1 MTKYT
6 VFAAIVS
13 IAIATPNTWK
23 DDYPSERSCPMP
35 YQAVGGRCLLL
46 DTLDLGTWHDTR
58 NFCHGYQG
66 ELAQIDSADLLT
78 AVVDFIHS
86 QGLTGSDFWIGANN
100 EAGGVWQWPD
110 GSGVHMGTPFWGYS
124 KTQEPTDGAGSEY
137 ACMLSKHFYYFYSCV
152 YYGELSPLC
161 EYRQ

>member
-1 MTKYT
+1 
-6 VFAAIVS
+6 
-13 IAIATPNTWK
+13 
-23 DDYPSERSCPMP
+23 MP

-46 DTLDLGTWHDTR
+46 DTLDVGTWHDTR

-100 EAGGVWQWPD
+100 EAEEGVWQWPD
-110 GSGVHMGTPFWGYS
+110 GSGVHMGTPFWGYWTS
-124 KTQEPTDGAGSEY
+124 PPRSQPTARAPNTP
-137 ACMLSKHFYYFYSCV
+137 ACSRSISITSMIATSVNFLLCV
-152 YYGELSPLC
+152 NIGN
-161 EYRQ
+161 R